1 MNYFYNCQGQYKNNN
16 IIESFNN
23 VITEYADDDETNF
36 YNSLDSIDTSAKFIK
51 LGLTETDVL
60 DSTLITTLT
69 QNDIPNNIASNL
81 VDKYIP
87 PKIDSNGNVTQ
98 SDFLDDDTPTKYYN
112 EITSDN
118 DFRFL
123 NCGQQSICLGHMM
136 KYVCTALIINLK
148 SKVINAFDE
157 LKQDITTRLSTPIT
171 ILSNLESYRSFST
184 DNDKANSFIDKAILG
199 SLNEFF
205 NASKSIYSSLV
216 SSSDATVMSNRNIL
230 KNAFKNALSTLK
242 DAILSPNDLLEKIHS
257 YTLSKNSYESLTNN
271 VSILNIDV
279 NYNSTTINK
288 NIYKCQFIDN
298 QDFSNL
304 TLLDGSVYSVTAST
318 SSTADSVV
326 I

>member
-1 MNYFYNCQGQYKNNN
+1 M
-16 IIESFNN
+16 I
-23 VITEYADDDETNF
+23 
-36 YNSLDSIDTSAKFIK
+36 
-51 LGLTETDVL
+51 
-60 DSTLITTLT
+60 
-69 QNDIPNNIASNL
+69 
-81 VDKYIP
+81 
-87 PKIDSNGNVTQ
+87 
-98 SDFLDDDTPTKYYN
+98 
-112 EITSDN
+112 
-118 DFRFL
+118 
-123 NCGQQSICLGHMM
+123 
-136 KYVCTALIINLK
+136 VCTALIINLK

-279 NYNSTTINK
+279 NHNSTTINK

-304 TLLDGSVYSVTAST
+304 TLLDGSVYSVTASI
-318 SSTADSVV
+318 SFSPS